1 MWYWFTEWW
10 GRRVVKDSSKAEVE
24 NSILLDRLVRDW
36 VTVVGEMGCS
46 QDSSGGRGSEL
57 DPGGHVGE
65 GPSHSGGEEGLLS
78 R

>member
-1 MWYWFTEWW
+1 ML
-10 GRRVVKDSSKAEVE
+10 VDS
-24 NSILLDRLVRDW
+24 LVRDW

>member
-46 QDSSGGRGSEL
+46 QDSSGGRLITETWWTGWCGTGSL
-57 DPGGHVGE
+57 MVGE
-65 GPSHSGGEEGLLS
+65 KGC
-78 R
+78 